1 MGQYINSHIP
11 LVKQSTEPSTPIADF
26 NYVYVNDDDELCV
39 KNDLGIVEKPSLN
52 LSQIR
57 ANQSFIYTH
66 CFDTMATTAYRFFR
80 ASAITNII
88 RSDSTDASVRG
99 QYIFRNPKTANT
111 IKRLYTLDQW
121 AAPDNGVFSTLVKI
135 HNPEDAVIDI
145 GWHNRTDT
153 AVVNDRIIFK
163 YTTPT
168 DLILTGSGDTTYDG
182 TYVYQGTQ
190 TVGGFDTPYWR
201 RSDNVYYLSIDSTG
215 FNYWCIDENSLPDW
229 FNADLVKIYS
239 GGVVAGE
246 YKTPFGVGS
255 YDVSGF
261 CCGFVGECDNG
272 GSTTQT
278 ASNVGLTQDTWYYL
292 VIHISEDRSV
302 VTFKAYTVPDGTLL
316 WSDTITTNIIAD
328 SVGVYPSILAYK
340 SSTSTAINDQFSLG
354 FWGFGR
360 AEGYYGLYGREP

>member
-1 MGQYINSHIP
+1 MGQYIKTHIP
-11 LVKQSTEPSTPIADF
+11 LVKQSTEPDTPIADF

-39 KNDLGIVEKPSLN
+39 KNDLGTVEKPSIN

-80 ASAITNII
+80 AAAITNII
-88 RSDSTDASVRG
+88 SIDSTDASVRG
-99 QYIFRNPKTANT
+99 QYVFRNPTTANT

-121 AAPDNGVFSTLVKI
+121 AAPDNGVFAVLVNI

-145 GWHNRTDT
+145 GWHNRTGT
-153 AVVNDRIIFK
+153 SVVNDRIIFK

-168 DLILTGSGDTTYDG
+168 DLTLSGSTGGTFDG
-182 TYVYQGTQ
+182 TYIFQGTQ
-190 TVGGFDTPYWR
+190 TIGSFTTPYWR
-201 RSDNVYYLSIDSTG
+201 RSDDAYYLGVDSTG
-215 FNYWCIDENSLPDW
+215 FNYWCVDETLAPDF
-229 FNADLVKIYS
+229 FNADLIKTYS
-239 GGVVAGE
+239 SGVAAGE
-246 YKTPFGVGS
+246 YRDAFGQNPATVA
-255 YDVSGF
+255 GF

-278 ASNVGLTQDTWYYL
+278 ATNVGLIQDTWYYL
-292 VIHISEDRSV
+292 VIHIAEDRSV
-302 VTFKAYTVPDGTLL
+302 VTFKIYTVPDGTLL

-360 AEGYYGLYGREP
+360 SEGYYGLYGREP